1 MNWTTKKVKVSD
13 LTLLDNN
20 PRTITEHEIKRL
32 VKSLKDNGNFK
43 PIIVNKDLTV
53 LGGNQRL
60 RALQSIGITEV
71 LASVPEKQLT
81 EKEVKRIVLLDN
93 DHNGEFDI
101 SALANEFE
109 DAIRDIE
116 MDFSLPPEEPE
127 IDEND
132 LEDAQK
138 VYEEGNIKQIVLYY
152 SADEYELVYEKL
164 TAVSEKEGIQGNS
177 ELFTFLLSHY
187 ERNST

>member
-177 ELFTFLLSHY
+177 ELFTFLLS
-187 ERNST
+187 NSK